1 MRITHGLV
9 ALGAALAF
17 CQTVPECSA
26 ELAATD
32 DCADVINA
40 NACYNEFRFQG
51 TQTLTCI
58 GGTDDAD
65 KKRKACKCCGCVGA
79 QMCNWVKQQRFTC

>member
-1 MRITHGLV
+1 MKSSSLALLFLWTAA
-9 ALGAALAF
+9 ALGQQAA
-17 CQTVPECSA
+17 ECTR

-40 NACYNEFRFQG
+40 NACYNQFRF
-51 TQTLTCI
+51 TSRQTLTCI

-65 KKRKACKCCGCVGA
+65 RIRKVCSARVNVEGEDAKRII
-79 QMCNWVKQQRFTC
+79 M